1 MITVSTW
8 TGVEVKALRTAAL
21 RMTQEEFAEATG
33 YQPPTVRK
41 WERATA
47 ARPVRGK
54 SALDL
59 DTTLAGL
66 DAQQRQRFCAA
77 VADARHRMVA
87 HAGSSDMTNDVVGS
101 AVEAHQDEREE
112 DELKRREFGFLLGA
126 TLVASGV
133 NSNVVPNR
141 IGVADARRLADSVIE
156 LSQREQVLG
165 GGTLVQEAVAT
176 LEVAMATLESCAF
189 DEVAG
194 RGFMTATG
202 ELATIAG
209 WVAYDADLNS
219 LARRC
224 YADAFALANQAGD
237 NGLTVH
243 VCLNAAHQTINLSRT
258 GSGSPYRALGLIGR
272 AKDLMRGHP
281 PGRIHALIAIR
292 EAQAYA
298 VLGDRQPFGRAIAT
312 AWRELDSALSHESID
327 ECPEWLRFVS
337 PNEIR
342 CHEARGVG
350 DLGDLEKSAVLSS
363 SLVLEQAGA
372 RNAAAYRAG
381 WAAALAKAGDIG
393 AAVTQASAVLS
404 ELEKQVSSTRTLKLL
419 EPVRTASG
427 VHDDSFNQRFD
438 DLVRRATAV

>member
-8 TGVEVKALRTAAL
+8 TGIEVKALRTAAL

-77 VADARHRMVA
+77 VADARHRVVA
-87 HAGSSDMTNDVVGS
+87 HAGSSAMTADVVSS
-101 AVEAHQDEREE
+101 AAEVHQDVREE
-112 DELKRREFGFLLGA
+112 DELKRRKFGFLLGA
-126 TLVASGV
+126 TLVASGI
-133 NSNVVPNR
+133 NSDVVPNR
-141 IGVADARRLADSVIE
+141 IGIADAQRLANNVIE
-156 LSQREQVLG
+156 LGQRDQIVG
-165 GGTLVQEAVAT
+165 GGTLVQEAVAG
-176 LEVAMATLESCAF
+176 LRVAMAALESCAF
-189 DEVAG
+189 DGAAG
-194 RGFMTATG
+194 RAFMSATG
-202 ELATIAG
+202 ELASLAG
-209 WVAYDADLNS
+209 WLAYDADLHS
-219 LARRC
+219 LAGRC
-224 YADAFALANQAGD
+224 YADAFALANQAD
-237 NGLTVH
+237 DDTLTAH
-243 VCLNAAHQTINLSRT
+243 VCLTAALQTINLSRT
-258 GSGSPYRALGLIGR
+258 GNGSPYRALGLIGR
-272 AKDLMRGHP
+272 AKDLTRGHP

-292 EAQAYA
+292 EAQAHA
-298 VLGDRQPFGRAIAT
+298 VLGDRPAFGRAIAT
-312 AWRELDSALSHESID
+312 AWRELDSALSHESMD

-342 CHEARGVG
+342 CHEARGIG

-363 SLVLEQAGA
+363 GLALEQAGA

-381 WAAALAKAGDIG
+381 WAAALAKVGDIG
-393 AAVTQASAVLS
+393 GAVIQASAVLS

-419 EPVRTASG
+419 EPVRAATG
-427 VHDDSFNQRFD
+427 MHDDSFNQRFD

>member
-41 WERATA
+41 WERATG

-87 HAGSSDMTNDVVGS
+87 HAGSSDTTTDVVGS
-101 AVEAHQDEREE
+101 AVEAHQDAREE

-141 IGVADARRLADSVIE
+141 IGVADAHRLANSVID
-156 LSQREQVLG
+156 LTQREQILG
-165 GGTLVQEAVAT
+165 GGALVQEAVAA
-176 LEVAMATLESCAF
+176 LDVAKAALESCAF
-189 DEVAG
+189 EEAVG
-194 RGFMTATG
+194 RAFMTATG
-202 ELATIAG
+202 ELATLAG
-209 WVAYDADLNS
+209 WLAYDADLHA

-237 NGLTVH
+237 DGLTIH
-243 VCLNAAHQTINLSRT
+243 VCLNAAHQTINLSRV
-258 GSGSPYRALGLIGR
+258 GIGSPHRALGLIGR
-272 AKDLMRGHP
+272 AKDLTRGHP
-281 PGRIHALIAIR
+281 PGRIHALIAVR

-298 VLGDRQPFGRAIAT
+298 VLGDRSAFGRTIAT
-312 AWRELDSALSHESID
+312 AWRELDFAYSHEAAD
-327 ECPEWLRFVS
+327 QCPEWLRFV
-337 PNEIR
+337 NTTEIR

-350 DLGDLEKSAVLSS
+350 DLGDLERSAILSS

-381 WAAALAKAGDIG
+381 WAAALAKIGDISD
-393 AAVTQASAVLS
+393 AVTQASAVLS

-419 EPVRTASG
+419 EPVRATAG